1 MYGQSRIRLH
11 IQTMEHDCDI
21 AIVGG
26 GLNGPAL
33 ALAAAQV
40 GLRVIVL
47 DATSHKLRKNAKF
60 DGRAYA
66 LALASKR
73 LMAAV
78 GVWENVARDAEPM
91 LNIRVSDGRA
101 GVGASSFFMDFDHA
115 ELEEGPMGYMVE
127 DRHLR
132 YALQAAMQT
141 SPLIEYRLA
150 TRVTGQST
158 GPEGVTLSLANNQKI
173 TTRLLVGAD
182 GRQSGTAARAGI
194 TYTGWQYGQTALV
207 CAVEHDRPHGGVA
220 HQFFMPAGP
229 MAVLPLSARRST
241 VVWSEKTDSAAVI
254 KTLDDAAFLDVL
266 RPRFGDFLG
275 DIALT
280 GGRFSYPL
288 GMMIAKSYIAPNV
301 ALIGDAAHGVH
312 PIAGQGLNAGLRDV
326 AALIQVLSEAKQRG
340 EDFASQPVLAR
351 YQLWRRFDAT
361 ALAVATDGFNRLFS
375 NDNPIL
381 RLGRDLGM
389 GMLNAMPKV
398 RRGILREAAG
408 LTGDLP
414 DLMRE

>member
-1 MYGQSRIRLH
+1 
-11 IQTMEHDCDI
+11 MEHDCDI

-26 GLNGPAL
+26 GFNGPAL

-47 DATSHKLRKNAKF
+47 DATSHKPRKNAKF

-78 GVWENVARDAEPM
+78 DVWENVAQDAEPM
-91 LNIRVSDGRA
+91 LNIRVSDGHA
-101 GVGASSFFMDFDHA
+101 GVGASPFFMDFDHA

-241 VVWSEKTDSAAVI
+241 VVWSEKTDSATVI

>member
-1 MYGQSRIRLH
+1 
-11 IQTMEHDCDI
+11 MEHDCDI

-26 GLNGPAL
+26 GFNGPAL

-47 DATSHKLRKNAKF
+47 DATSHKPRKNAKF

-78 GVWENVARDAEPM
+78 GVWENVAQDAEPM

-101 GVGASSFFMDFDHA
+101 GVGASPFFMDFDHA

-381 RLGRDLGM
+381 RLGRDLGI

>member
-1 MYGQSRIRLH
+1 
-11 IQTMEHDCDI
+11 MEHDCDI

-47 DATSHKLRKNAKF
+47 DATSHKPRKNAKF

-78 GVWENVARDAEPM
+78 GVWENVAQDAEPM
-91 LNIRVSDGRA
+91 LNIRVSDGHA
-101 GVGASSFFMDFDHA
+101 GVGASPFFMDFDHA

-326 AALIQVLSEAKQRG
+326 AALIQVLSEAKQRS

>member
-1 MYGQSRIRLH
+1 
-11 IQTMEHDCDI
+11 MEHDCDI

-47 DATSHKLRKNAKF
+47 DATSHKPRKNAKF

-73 LMAAV
+73 LLAAV
-78 GVWENVARDAEPM
+78 GVWENVAQDAEPM

-101 GVGASSFFMDFDHA
+101 GVGASPFFMDFDHA

-241 VVWSEKTDSAAVI
+241 VVWSEKTDSATVI

-288 GMMIAKSYIAPNV
+288 GMMIAKNYIAPNV

-375 NDNPIL
+375 NDNLIL

>member
-1 MYGQSRIRLH
+1 
-11 IQTMEHDCDI
+11 
-21 AIVGG
+21 
-26 GLNGPAL
+26 
-33 ALAAAQV
+33 
-40 GLRVIVL
+40 
-47 DATSHKLRKNAKF
+47 
-60 DGRAYA
+60 
-66 LALASKR
+66 
-73 LMAAV
+73 
-78 GVWENVARDAEPM
+78 
-91 LNIRVSDGRA
+91 
-101 GVGASSFFMDFDHA
+101 
-115 ELEEGPMGYMVE
+115 
-127 DRHLR
+127 
-132 YALQAAMQT
+132 MQT

-275 DIALT
+275 DIALA

-288 GMMIAKSYIAPNV
+288 EMMLAKSYIAPNL
-301 ALIGDAAHGVH
+301 ALIGDAAHGLH

-361 ALAVATDGFNRLFS
+361 ALAVTTDGFNRLFS

-389 GMLNAMPKV
+389 GMINAMPKV

>member
-1 MYGQSRIRLH
+1 
-11 IQTMEHDCDI
+11 MEHDCDI

-26 GLNGPAL
+26 GFNGPAL

-47 DATSHKLRKNAKF
+47 DATSHKPRKNAKF

-78 GVWENVARDAEPM
+78 GVWENVAQDAEPM

-101 GVGASSFFMDFDHA
+101 GVGASPFFMDFDHA

-241 VVWSEKTDSAAVI
+241 VVWSEKTDNAAVI

>member
-1 MYGQSRIRLH
+1 
-11 IQTMEHDCDI
+11 MEHDCDI

-47 DATSHKLRKNAKF
+47 DATSHKPRKNAKF

-78 GVWENVARDAEPM
+78 GVWENVAQDAEPM
-91 LNIRVSDGRA
+91 LNIRVSDGHA
-101 GVGASSFFMDFDHA
+101 GVGASPFFMDFDHA

-288 GMMIAKSYIAPNV
+288 GMMIAKNYIAPNV

-398 RRGILREAAG
+398 RRCILREAAG

>member
-1 MYGQSRIRLH
+1 
-11 IQTMEHDCDI
+11 MEHDCDI

-47 DATSHKLRKNAKF
+47 DATSHKPRKNAKF

-78 GVWENVARDAEPM
+78 GVWENVAQDAEPM
-91 LNIRVSDGRA
+91 LNIRVSDGHA
-101 GVGASSFFMDFDHA
+101 GVGASPFFMDFDHA

-182 GRQSGTAARAGI
+182 GRQSGTAVRAGI

>member
-1 MYGQSRIRLH
+1 
-11 IQTMEHDCDI
+11 MEHDCDI

-26 GLNGPAL
+26 GFNGPAL

-47 DATSHKLRKNAKF
+47 DATSHKPRKNAKF

-78 GVWENVARDAEPM
+78 GVWENVAQDAEPM

-101 GVGASSFFMDFDHA
+101 GVGASPFFMDFYHA

-241 VVWSEKTDSAAVI
+241 VVWSEKTDNAAVI

>member
-1 MYGQSRIRLH
+1 
-11 IQTMEHDCDI
+11 MEHDCDI

-26 GLNGPAL
+26 GFNGPAL

-47 DATSHKLRKNAKF
+47 DATSHKPRKNAKF

-78 GVWENVARDAEPM
+78 GGWENVAQDAEPM

-101 GVGASSFFMDFDHA
+101 GVGASPFFMDFDHA

-241 VVWSEKTDSAAVI
+241 VVWSEKTDNAAVI

-361 ALAVATDGFNRLFS
+361 ALAVATDGFNRFFS

>member
-1 MYGQSRIRLH
+1 
-11 IQTMEHDCDI
+11 MEHDCDI

-47 DATSHKLRKNAKF
+47 DATSHKPRKNAKF

-78 GVWENVARDAEPM
+78 GVWENVAQDAEPM

-101 GVGASSFFMDFDHA
+101 GVGASPFFMDFDHA

-254 KTLDDAAFLDVL
+254 KTLDDTAFLDVL

-275 DIALT
+275 DISLT

-326 AALIQVLSEAKQRG
+326 AALTQVLSEAKQRG

>member
-1 MYGQSRIRLH
+1 
-11 IQTMEHDCDI
+11 MEHDCDI

-47 DATSHKLRKNAKF
+47 DATSHKPRKNAKF

-78 GVWENVARDAEPM
+78 GVWENVAQDAEPM
-91 LNIRVSDGRA
+91 LNIRVSDGHA
-101 GVGASSFFMDFDHA
+101 GVGASPFFMDFDHA

-275 DIALT
+275 DIALA

-288 GMMIAKSYIAPNV
+288 EMMLAKSYIAPNL
-301 ALIGDAAHGVH
+301 ALIGDAAHGLH

>member
-1 MYGQSRIRLH
+1 
-11 IQTMEHDCDI
+11 MEHDCDI

-26 GLNGPAL
+26 GFNGPAL

-47 DATSHKLRKNAKF
+47 DATSHKPRKNAKF

-78 GVWENVARDAEPM
+78 GVWENVAQDAEPM

-101 GVGASSFFMDFDHA
+101 GVGASPFFMDFDHA

-241 VVWSEKTDSAAVI
+241 VVWSEKTDNAAVI
-254 KTLDDAAFLDVL
+254 KTLGDAAFLDVL

>member
-1 MYGQSRIRLH
+1 
-11 IQTMEHDCDI
+11 MEHNCDI

-26 GLNGPAL
+26 GFNGPAL

-47 DATSHKLRKNAKF
+47 DATSHKPRKNAKF

-78 GVWENVARDAEPM
+78 GVWENVAQDAEPM
-91 LNIRVSDGRA
+91 LNIRVSDGHA
-101 GVGASSFFMDFDHA
+101 GVGASPFFMDFDHA

-280 GGRFSYPL
+280 GARFSYPL

>member
-1 MYGQSRIRLH
+1 
-11 IQTMEHDCDI
+11 MEHDCDI

-47 DATSHKLRKNAKF
+47 DATSHKPRKNAKF

-78 GVWENVARDAEPM
+78 GVWENVAQDAEPM
-91 LNIRVSDGRA
+91 LNIRVSDGHA
-101 GVGASSFFMDFDHA
+101 GVGASPFFMDFDHA

-254 KTLDDAAFLDVL
+254 KTLDGAAFLDVL

-375 NDNPIL
+375 NDNLIL

-389 GMLNAMPKV
+389 GMINAMPKV

>member
-1 MYGQSRIRLH
+1 
-11 IQTMEHDCDI
+11 MEHDYDI

-47 DATSHKLRKNAKF
+47 DATSHKPRKNAKF

-78 GVWENVARDAEPM
+78 GVWENVAQDAEPM

-101 GVGASSFFMDFDHA
+101 GVGASPFFMDFAHA
-115 ELEEGPMGYMVE
+115 ELEEGPMGYKVE

-132 YALQAAMQT
+132 YALQAAMQN

-182 GRQSGTAARAGI
+182 GRQSGTAARAAI

-241 VVWSEKTDSAAVI
+241 VVWSEKTDSATVI

-389 GMLNAMPKV
+389 GMLNAMPKL

>member
-1 MYGQSRIRLH
+1 
-11 IQTMEHDCDI
+11 MEHKCDI

-26 GLNGPAL
+26 GFNGPAL

-47 DATSHKLRKNAKF
+47 DATSHKPRKNAKF

-73 LMAAV
+73 LLAAV
-78 GVWENVARDAEPM
+78 GVWENVAQDAEPM
-91 LNIRVSDGRA
+91 LNIRVSDGHA
-101 GVGASSFFMDFDHA
+101 GVGASPFFMDFDHA

-275 DIALT
+275 DIALA

-288 GMMIAKSYIAPNV
+288 EMMLAKSYIAPNL
-301 ALIGDAAHGVH
+301 ALIGDAAHGLH

-361 ALAVATDGFNRLFS
+361 ALAVTTDGFNRLFS

-389 GMLNAMPKV
+389 GMINAMPKV

>member
-1 MYGQSRIRLH
+1 
-11 IQTMEHDCDI
+11 MEHDCDI

-47 DATSHKLRKNAKF
+47 DATSHKPRKNAKF

-78 GVWENVARDAEPM
+78 GVWENVAQDAEPM
-91 LNIRVSDGRA
+91 LNIRVSDGHA
-101 GVGASSFFMDFDHA
+101 GVGASPFFMDFDHA

-132 YALQAAMQT
+132 YALQAAMQN

-254 KTLDDAAFLDVL
+254 KTLDDTAFLDVL

-275 DIALT
+275 DISLT

-288 GMMIAKSYIAPNV
+288 GMMIAKNYIAPNV

>member
-1 MYGQSRIRLH
+1 
-11 IQTMEHDCDI
+11 MEHDCDI

-47 DATSHKLRKNAKF
+47 DATSHKPRKNAKF

-78 GVWENVARDAEPM
+78 GVWENVAQDAEPM
-91 LNIRVSDGRA
+91 LNIRVSDGHA
-101 GVGASSFFMDFDHA
+101 GVGASPFFMDFDHA

-254 KTLDDAAFLDVL
+254 KTLDDAVFLDVL

-361 ALAVATDGFNRLFS
+361 ALAVATDGFNNLFS

>member
-1 MYGQSRIRLH
+1 
-11 IQTMEHDCDI
+11 MEHDCDI

-47 DATSHKLRKNAKF
+47 DATSHKPRKNAKF

-78 GVWENVARDAEPM
+78 GVWENVAQDAEPM
-91 LNIRVSDGRA
+91 LNIRVSDGHA
-101 GVGASSFFMDFDHA
+101 GVGASPFFMDFDHA

-361 ALAVATDGFNRLFS
+361 ALAVATDGFNHLFS

-389 GMLNAMPKV
+389 GMINAMPKV

>member
-1 MYGQSRIRLH
+1 
-11 IQTMEHDCDI
+11 MEHDCDI

-47 DATSHKLRKNAKF
+47 DATSHKPRKNAKF

-78 GVWENVARDAEPM
+78 GVWENVAQDAEPM
-91 LNIRVSDGRA
+91 LNIRVSDGHA
-101 GVGASSFFMDFDHA
+101 GVGASPFFMDFDHA

-241 VVWSEKTDSAAVI
+241 VVWSEKTDNAAVI

-361 ALAVATDGFNRLFS
+361 ALAVTTDGFNRLFS

-389 GMLNAMPKV
+389 GMINAMPKV

>member
-1 MYGQSRIRLH
+1 
-11 IQTMEHDCDI
+11 MEHDCDI

-47 DATSHKLRKNAKF
+47 DATSHKPRKNAKF

-78 GVWENVARDAEPM
+78 GVWENVAQDAEPM
-91 LNIRVSDGRA
+91 LNIRVSDGHA
-101 GVGASSFFMDFDHA
+101 GVGASPFFMDFDHA

-254 KTLDDAAFLDVL
+254 KTLDDTAFLDVL

-275 DIALT
+275 DISLT

-288 GMMIAKSYIAPNV
+288 GMMIAKNYIAPNV

>member
-1 MYGQSRIRLH
+1 
-11 IQTMEHDCDI
+11 MEHDCDI

-47 DATSHKLRKNAKF
+47 DATSHKPRKNAKF

-78 GVWENVARDAEPM
+78 GVWENVAQDAEPM

-101 GVGASSFFMDFDHA
+101 SVGASPFFMDFDHA

-241 VVWSEKTDSAAVI
+241 VVWSEKADSAAVI

>member
-1 MYGQSRIRLH
+1 
-11 IQTMEHDCDI
+11 MEHDCDI

-47 DATSHKLRKNAKF
+47 DATSHKPRKNAKF

-78 GVWENVARDAEPM
+78 GVWENVAQDAEPM
-91 LNIRVSDGRA
+91 LNIRVSDGHA
-101 GVGASSFFMDFDHA
+101 GVGASPFFMDFDHA

-361 ALAVATDGFNRLFS
+361 ALAMATDGFNRLFS

>member
-1 MYGQSRIRLH
+1 
-11 IQTMEHDCDI
+11 MEHDCDI

-47 DATSHKLRKNAKF
+47 DATSHKPRKNAKF

-78 GVWENVARDAEPM
+78 GVWENVAQDAEPM

-101 GVGASSFFMDFDHA
+101 GVGASPFFMDFDHA

-158 GPEGVTLSLANNQKI
+158 GPKGVTLSLANNQKI

-288 GMMIAKSYIAPNV
+288 GMMIAKNYIAPNV

-398 RRGILREAAG
+398 RRVILREAAG

>member
-1 MYGQSRIRLH
+1 
-11 IQTMEHDCDI
+11 MEHDCDI

-47 DATSHKLRKNAKF
+47 DATSHKPRKNAKF

-78 GVWENVARDAEPM
+78 GVWENVAQDAEPM

-101 GVGASSFFMDFDHA
+101 GVGASPFFMDFDHA

-132 YALQAAMQT
+132 FALQAAMQT

-207 CAVEHDRPHGGVA
+207 CAVEHERPHGGVA

-241 VVWSEKTDSAAVI
+241 VVWSEKTDSATVI
-254 KTLDDAAFLDVL
+254 KTLDDAAFLNVL
-266 RPRFGDFLG
+266 LPRFGDFLG

-288 GMMIAKSYIAPNV
+288 GMMIAKNYIAPNV

-351 YQLWRRFDAT
+351 YQLWRCFDAT

-375 NDNPIL
+375 NDKPIL

>member
-1 MYGQSRIRLH
+1 
-11 IQTMEHDCDI
+11 MEHDCDI

-47 DATSHKLRKNAKF
+47 DATSHKPRKNAKF

-78 GVWENVARDAEPM
+78 GVWENVAQDAEPM

-101 GVGASSFFMDFDHA
+101 GVGASPFFMDFDHA

-241 VVWSEKTDSAAVI
+241 VVWSEKTDSATVI

-326 AALIQVLSEAKQRG
+326 AALIQVLSEAKKRG

-381 RLGRDLGM
+381 RLGRDVGM

>member
-1 MYGQSRIRLH
+1 
-11 IQTMEHDCDI
+11 MEHDCDI

-47 DATSHKLRKNAKF
+47 DATSHKPRKNAKF

-78 GVWENVARDAEPM
+78 GVWENVAQDAEPM
-91 LNIRVSDGRA
+91 LNIRVSDGHA
-101 GVGASSFFMDFDHA
+101 GVGASPFFMDFDHA

>member
-1 MYGQSRIRLH
+1 
-11 IQTMEHDCDI
+11 MEHDCDI

-47 DATSHKLRKNAKF
+47 DATSHKPRKNAKF

-78 GVWENVARDAEPM
+78 GVWENVAQDAEPM

-101 GVGASSFFMDFDHA
+101 RVGASPFFMDFDHA

>member
-1 MYGQSRIRLH
+1 
-11 IQTMEHDCDI
+11 MEHDCDI

-26 GLNGPAL
+26 GFNGPAL

-47 DATSHKLRKNAKF
+47 DATSHKPRKNAKF

-78 GVWENVARDAEPM
+78 GVWENVAQDAEPM
-91 LNIRVSDGRA
+91 LNIRVSDGHA
-101 GVGASSFFMDFDHA
+101 GVGASPFFMDFDHA

-241 VVWSEKTDSAAVI
+241 VVWSEKTDNAAVI

-361 ALAVATDGFNRLFS
+361 ALAVTTDGFNRLFS

-389 GMLNAMPKV
+389 GMINAMPKV

>member
-1 MYGQSRIRLH
+1 
-11 IQTMEHDCDI
+11 MEHDCDI

-26 GLNGPAL
+26 GFNGPAL

-47 DATSHKLRKNAKF
+47 DATSHKPRKNAKF

-73 LMAAV
+73 LLAAV
-78 GVWENVARDAEPM
+78 GVWENVTQDAEPM
-91 LNIRVSDGRA
+91 LNIRVSDGHA
-101 GVGASSFFMDFDHA
+101 GVGASPFFMDFDHA

-361 ALAVATDGFNRLFS
+361 ALAVTTDGFNRLFS

-389 GMLNAMPKV
+389 GMINALPKV

>member
-1 MYGQSRIRLH
+1 
-11 IQTMEHDCDI
+11 MEHDCDI

-47 DATSHKLRKNAKF
+47 DATSHKPRKNAKF

-73 LMAAV
+73 LLAAV
-78 GVWENVARDAEPM
+78 GVWENVAQDAEPM
-91 LNIRVSDGRA
+91 LNIRVSDGHA
-101 GVGASSFFMDFDHA
+101 GVGASPFFMDFDHA

-241 VVWSEKTDSAAVI
+241 VVWSEKTDNAAVI

>member
-1 MYGQSRIRLH
+1 
-11 IQTMEHDCDI
+11 MEHDCDI

-47 DATSHKLRKNAKF
+47 DATSHKPRKNAKF

-78 GVWENVARDAEPM
+78 GVWENVAQDAEPM
-91 LNIRVSDGRA
+91 LNIRVSDGHA
-101 GVGASSFFMDFDHA
+101 GVGASPFFMDFDHA

-194 TYTGWQYGQTALV
+194 TYTGWQYSQAALV

-241 VVWSEKTDSAAVI
+241 VVWSEKTDNAAVI

-389 GMLNAMPKV
+389 GMLNAMPTV

>member
-1 MYGQSRIRLH
+1 
-11 IQTMEHDCDI
+11 MEHDCDI

-47 DATSHKLRKNAKF
+47 DATSHKPRKNAKF

-78 GVWENVARDAEPM
+78 GVWENVAQDAEPM
-91 LNIRVSDGRA
+91 LNIRVSDGHA
-101 GVGASSFFMDFDHA
+101 GVGASPFFMDFDHA

-194 TYTGWQYGQTALV
+194 TYTGWQYSQTALV

-288 GMMIAKSYIAPNV
+288 GMMIAKNYIAPNV

>member
-1 MYGQSRIRLH
+1 
-11 IQTMEHDCDI
+11 MEHDCDI

-47 DATSHKLRKNAKF
+47 DATSHKPRKNAKF

-78 GVWENVARDAEPM
+78 GVWENVAQDAEPM
-91 LNIRVSDGRA
+91 LNIRVSDGHA
-101 GVGASSFFMDFDHA
+101 GVGASPFFMDFDHA

-194 TYTGWQYGQTALV
+194 TYTGWQYSQTALV

-241 VVWSEKTDSAAVI
+241 VVWSEKTDSATVI

-288 GMMIAKSYIAPNV
+288 GMMIAKNYIAPNV

>member
-1 MYGQSRIRLH
+1 
-11 IQTMEHDCDI
+11 MEHDCDI

-26 GLNGPAL
+26 GFNGPAL

-47 DATSHKLRKNAKF
+47 DATSHKPRKNAKF

-78 GVWENVARDAEPM
+78 GVWENVAQDAEPM

-101 GVGASSFFMDFDHA
+101 GVGASPFFMDFDHA

-194 TYTGWQYGQTALV
+194 TYTGWQYSQTALV

>member
-1 MYGQSRIRLH
+1 
-11 IQTMEHDCDI
+11 MEHDCDI

-47 DATSHKLRKNAKF
+47 DATSHKPRKNAKF

-78 GVWENVARDAEPM
+78 GVWENVAQDAEPM

-101 GVGASSFFMDFDHA
+101 GVGASPFFMDFDHA

-288 GMMIAKSYIAPNV
+288 GMMIAKNYIAPNV

-361 ALAVATDGFNRLFS
+361 ALAVATDGVNRLFS

>member
-1 MYGQSRIRLH
+1 
-11 IQTMEHDCDI
+11 MEHDCDI

-47 DATSHKLRKNAKF
+47 DATSHKPRKNAKF

-73 LMAAV
+73 LLAAV
-78 GVWENVARDAEPM
+78 GVWENVAQDAEPM

-101 GVGASSFFMDFDHA
+101 GVGASPFFMDFDHA

-389 GMLNAMPKV
+389 GMINAMPKV